1 MVISAVTHLYMSNQR
16 LDQLEEKLAYLEAA
30 NAELSEEIFRQQQE
44 ITTLTKAHHQLL
56 ERFAELQQADSDAIP
71 GSKPTALEQ
80 RPPHY

>member
-1 MVISAVTHLYMSNQR
+1 MSNQR
-16 LDQLEEKLAYLEAA
+16 LDQLEEKLAYLEVA

-56 ERFAELQQADSDAIP
+56 ERFAELLQVDSDAVS
-71 GSKPTALEQ
+71 GSKPTAIEQ